1 MPKDYCLVLFT
12 TFDLAYRIGG
22 LVEQSVEQN
31 KKQVVDTSLFM
42 LGQQFTAVFRDWL
55 H

>member
-1 MPKDYCLVLFT
+1 MPRDYCLVLFT

-31 KKQVVDTSLFM
+31 TKASCGHIIVYAWPTIHCSIS
-42 LGQQFTAVFRDWL
+42 
-55 H
+55 